1 MQRIFKT
8 IGNYN
13 FQNAIT
19 MIQRTLQKVLTQ
31 YLGKGKAILLIGAR
45 QVGKSTLF
53 QMLTQSMPEKDI
65 LWLNCDA
72 QSVRDALYNP
82 SLTNLKILINKPI
95 VVIDEAQRVEN
106 IGLTLKLIVDNIPNV
121 QLLVTGS
128 SALDLH
134 SKINEPLT
142 GRKIEYHL
150 FPIST
155 AELYAAKGMIATN
168 EMLES
173 RLIYGSYPG
182 VLFGDIPPQKALM
195 ELTESYLYKDILDLE
210 GMRKP
215 AVLQKLLVALALQ
228 IGSEVSY
235 YELSK
240 TVGVDSKTVEK
251 YIDLL
256 EKCYIIFRLN
266 SFSRNIRTEL
276 TKGKKIYFYDL
287 GVRNAILQ
295 TFAPLEL
302 RQDKGALWEN
312 FFIAERMKYNH
323 YADRLVKSYFWR
335 TTDKQEID
343 YIEETNGELHLF
355 EMKWNEKKQDAKV
368 PNLFVEKYHPTQ
380 VDVVTTAN
388 YLSFLL

>member
-1 MQRIFKT
+1 
-8 IGNYN
+8 
-13 FQNAIT
+13 
-19 MIQRTLQKVLTQ
+19 MIQRTLQNVLTQ
-31 YLGKGKAILLIGAR
+31 YIGKGKAILLIGAR

-53 QMLTQSMPEKDI
+53 RMMTQTMPEDNI
-65 LWLNCDA
+65 LWLNCDL
-72 QSVRDALYNP
+72 QSVRDMLYNP
-82 SLTNLKILINKPI
+82 SLAGLQLLINNKSV

-106 IGLTLKLIVDNIPNV
+106 IGLTLKVIVDNFPNI

-155 AELYAAKGMIATN
+155 GELYTAKGLITTS
-168 EMLES
+168 EMLET
-173 RLIYGSYPG
+173 RLIYGSYPD
-182 VLFGDIPPQKALM
+182 VLFGSLPPEKALT

-235 YELSK
+235 HELSK
-240 TVGVDSKTVEK
+240 TVEVDSKTVEK
-251 YIDLL
+251 YIDIL
-256 EKCYIIFRLN
+256 EKCYIVFRLN

-287 GVRNAILQ
+287 GVRNAVLQ
-295 TFAPLEL
+295 AFAPLEL

-323 YADRLVKSYFWR
+323 YSDRLVKSYFWR
-335 TTDKQEID
+335 TTEKQEID
-343 YIEETNGELHLF
+343 YIEESNGELHLF
-355 EMKWNEKKQDAKV
+355 EMKWNEKKQSAKI
-368 PNLFVEKYHPTQ
+368 PNQFIEQYHPQKT
-380 VDVVTTAN
+380 DVITTAN
-388 YLSFLL
+388 YLTYLI

>member
-1 MQRIFKT
+1 
-8 IGNYN
+8 
-13 FQNAIT
+13 
-19 MIQRTLQKVLTQ
+19 MIQRTLQNVLTQ
-31 YLGKGKAILLIGAR
+31 YIGKGKAILLIGAR

-53 QMLTQSMPEKDI
+53 RMMTQSMAEDSI
-65 LWLNCDA
+65 LWLNCDL
-72 QSVRDALYNP
+72 QSVRDMLYNP
-82 SLTNLKILINKPI
+82 SLAGLQLLINNKSV

-106 IGLTLKLIVDNIPNV
+106 IGLTLKVIVDNFPNI

-155 AELYAAKGMIATN
+155 SELYAAKGLITTS
-168 EMLES
+168 EMLET
-173 RLIYGSYPG
+173 RLIYGSYPD
-182 VLFGDIPPQKALM
+182 VLFGSLPPEKALT

-235 YELSK
+235 HELSQ
-240 TVGVDSKTVEK
+240 TVEVDSKTVEK
-251 YIDLL
+251 YIDIL
-256 EKCYIIFRLN
+256 EKCYIVFRLN

-287 GVRNAILQ
+287 GVRNAVLQ
-295 TFAPLEL
+295 AFAPLEL

-323 YADRLVKSYFWR
+323 YSDRLVKSYFWR
-335 TTDKQEID
+335 TTEKQEID
-343 YIEETNGELHLF
+343 YIEESNGELHLF
-355 EMKWNEKKQDAKV
+355 EMKWNEKKQSAKI
-368 PNLFVEKYHPTQ
+368 PNQFIEQYHPQKT
-380 VDVVTTAN
+380 DVITTAN
-388 YLSFLL
+388 YLTYLI

>member
-1 MQRIFKT
+1 
-8 IGNYN
+8 
-13 FQNAIT
+13 
-19 MIQRTLQKVLTQ
+19 MIQRTLQNVLTQ
-31 YLGKGKAILLIGAR
+31 YIGKGKAILLIGAR

-53 QMLTQSMPEKDI
+53 HMLTQSMPAADI
-65 LWLNCDA
+65 LWLNCDT
-72 QSVRDALYNP
+72 QGVRDALYNP
-82 SLTNLKILINKPI
+82 SLTNLQLLINHKPI
-95 VVIDEAQRVEN
+95 VVIDEAQRVED
-106 IGLTLKLIVDNIPNV
+106 IGLTLKLIVDNFPET

-134 SKINEPLT
+134 GKINEPLT

-155 AELYAAKGMIATN
+155 GELYAAQGLITTN

-173 RLIYGSYPG
+173 RLIYGSYPD
-182 VLFGDIPPQKALM
+182 VLFGNLPPQKALM
-195 ELTESYLYKDILDLE
+195 ELTESYLYKDILDFE

-240 TVGVDSKTVEK
+240 TVGVDSKTIEK
-251 YIDLL
+251 YIDIL
-256 EKCYIIFRLN
+256 EKCYIVFRLN
-266 SFSRNIRTEL
+266 SFSRNIRSEL

-287 GVRNAILQ
+287 GIRNAVLQ

-323 YADRLVKSYFWR
+323 YSDRLVKSYFWR

-355 EMKWNEKKQDAKV
+355 EMKWNEKKQAAKV
-368 PNLFVEKYHPTQ
+368 PNLFVEKYHPNQ
-380 VDVVTTAN
+380 INIVTSAN
-388 YLSFLL
+388 YLNFLL